1 MSRINVAVALRD
13 DAREWIFEIAAA
25 CRALGLKHASTLR
38 NVGVLTG
45 SVEVEDL
52 PKLRAIPGVLAVE
65 PKRGSR
71 MNGTPPGHGRA
82 LQRESGIR
90 RGCVQIE
97 GKSLRC
103 RSATPV
109 RFKPQD
115 VAAGGQSGGVGI
127 AVDVPVCARNE
138 TGYGAQDLGKGMAVV
153 DERHAVARG
162 ARAGLRRHAKL
173 DHSRRR

>member
-71 MNGTPPGHGRA
+71 MNGTPPGTAVHCSANQGSGADACRLKEKVCGVVA
-82 LQRESGIR
+82 LPPSG
-90 RGCVQIE
+90 
-97 GKSLRC
+97 S
-103 RSATPV
+103 
-109 RFKPQD
+109 
-115 VAAGGQSGGVGI
+115 
-127 AVDVPVCARNE
+127 
-138 TGYGAQDLGKGMAVV
+138 
-153 DERHAVARG
+153 
-162 ARAGLRRHAKL
+162 
-173 DHSRRR
+173 SRRT